1 MHGLI
6 INVKVIEK
14 SVRMKNKANTSQ
26 NTTTNSVRETQF
38 TGGSKIDRYTPIVKT
53 REVIHQHT
61 DYTNYTITDVKLLDE
76 KTNKVYVLEIINQ
89 DFLPTVDKYID
100 IYVADKW
107 HNVVLAYLP
116 YKGAEPI
123 SIGKATPIFNM
134 ERVTLFFETL
144 LSFGI
149 PLLGF
154 YGVYLYMFYKS
165 MRFKDGI
172 EVQDSVIKIIAFIVA
187 ITQIYVCY
195 NIFEGGFK
203 VIPEM
208 LELSFGVA
216 TIGAIYVTYLNISEA
231 INIKQYYKNSIAEL
245 KKLGK

>member
-1 MHGLI
+1 MHGVI

-14 SVRMKNKANTSQ
+14 SVKMKNKANTSE
-26 NTTTNSVRETQF
+26 NTTSNSVRETQF
-38 TGGSKIDRYTPIVKT
+38 TGGSNIDRYTPIVKT
-53 REVIHQHT
+53 KEVYYKHT
-61 DYTNYTITDVKLLDE
+61 DYTNYTVTDIKLLDE
-76 KTNKVYVLEIINQ
+76 KNNKIYSLQVINK
-89 DFLPTVDKYID
+89 DFLPTIGKYID
-100 IYVADKW
+100 IYVANKW
-107 HNVVLAYLP
+107 HDAILAYLP

-123 SIGKATPIFNM
+123 SIGKSTPIFTM

-165 MRFKDGI
+165 IRFKDGI
-172 EVQDSVIKIIAFIVA
+172 EVQDSVIKIIAAIIA

-195 NIFEGGFK
+195 KIFEGGLK
-203 VIPEM
+203 VVPEM
-208 LELSFGVA
+208 LGLSFGVA

-231 INIKQYYKNSIAEL
+231 INIKQYYKNAIAEL
-245 KKLGK
+245 KKMGK